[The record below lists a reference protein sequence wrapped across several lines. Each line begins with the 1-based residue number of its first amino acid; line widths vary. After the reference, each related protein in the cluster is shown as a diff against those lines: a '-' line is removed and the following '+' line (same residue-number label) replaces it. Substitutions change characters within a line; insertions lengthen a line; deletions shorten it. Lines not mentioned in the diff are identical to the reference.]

1 MLRGWVA
8 VWTMQMLW
16 LFASLTVAV
25 GVVGVLETLVARYH
39 RRREVKI
46 KHADPDERQSRGVA
60 SVAQGSGRRES
71 TITSARPASSVGWRF
86 GSRTA
91 ANLGSSRAPRS

>member
-16 LFASLTVAV
+16 LFASLTVAG
-25 GVVGVLETLVARYH
+25 GVMGVLETLLARYY

-46 KHADPDERQSRGVA
+46 KPLTPVLMKGSPVA
-60 SVAQGSGRRES
+60 
-71 TITSARPASSVGWRF
+71 
-86 GSRTA
+86 
-91 ANLGSSRAPRS
+91 

>member
-1 MLRGWVA
+1 MHDMIGCAGMLRGWVA

-46 KHADPDERQSRGVA
+46 KPLTPILMKGSPVA
-60 SVAQGSGRRES
+60 
-71 TITSARPASSVGWRF
+71 
-86 GSRTA
+86 
-91 ANLGSSRAPRS
+91 

>member
-1 MLRGWVA
+1 MHDMIGSAGMLRGWVA

-46 KHADPDERQSRGVA
+46 EPLTPILMKGSPVA
-60 SVAQGSGRRES
+60 
-71 TITSARPASSVGWRF
+71 
-86 GSRTA
+86 
-91 ANLGSSRAPRS
+91 

>member
-1 MLRGWVA
+1 MGTGHKKVCAMHDMIGSAGMLRGWVA

-25 GVVGVLETLVARYH
+25 GVVGVVETLVAEYR

-46 KHADPDERQSRGVA
+46 KPL
-60 SVAQGSGRRES
+60 
-71 TITSARPASSVGWRF
+71 TSALMNGCPNSPMA
-86 GSRTA
+86 
-91 ANLGSSRAPRS
+91 

>member
-1 MLRGWVA
+1 MHDMIGSAGMLRGWVA

-16 LFASLTVAV
+16 LFASLTAAV

-46 KHADPDERQSRGVA
+46 KPLTPVLMKGSRAGQP
-60 SVAQGSGRRES
+60 SVAQG
-71 TITSARPASSVGWRF
+71 
-86 GSRTA
+86 
-91 ANLGSSRAPRS
+91 

>member
-25 GVVGVLETLVARYH
+25 GLVGVVETLISA
-39 RRREVKI
+39 RRERRAFKMRPL
-46 KHADPDERQSRGVA
+46 APDLVRDYK
-60 SVAQGSGRRES
+60 S
-71 TITSARPASSVGWRF
+71 TPLA
-86 GSRTA
+86 
-91 ANLGSSRAPRS
+91 